1 MLPLERQQKI
11 SDILSENGIV
21 QVSRLAAAFGV
32 SELTIRRDLD
42 QMEEAGLLKRTHGG
56 ATILR
61 NLNAEPHYLQK
72 AAMFAEEKRRIA
84 EKAASLVQDDDIVM
98 VNSGTT
104 ASAVLG
110 ALLESGKM
118 LTIITNNIDVFNHP
132 DTIGRCAIVLIGGA
146 YRSRSRSLSGS
157 LATKSL
163 EGMFAN
169 KSFIGVDG
177 ISEEAGLTTPIYEE
191 SVVSNMMLRHTTGQ
205 AFVIATHNK
214 IGVTSN
220 YRIGKVEE
228 IHGIITD
235 REGAEYFRTDSSIKA
250 EIIEA

>member
-21 QVSRLAAAFGV
+21 QVSRLAEDFGV

-110 ALLESGKM
+110 ALLESGKT

-177 ISEEAGLTTPIYEE
+177 ISEEVGLTTPIYEE

>member
-1 MLPLERQQKI
+1 MLPLERHQRI

-21 QVSRLAAAFGV
+21 QVSRLAEDFGV

-42 QMEEAGLLKRTHGG
+42 QMEDEGLLKRTHGG

-61 NLNAEPHYLQK
+61 NMNAEPHYLQK
-72 AAMFAEEKRRIA
+72 AAMFAEEKHRIA
-84 EKAASLVQDDDIVM
+84 QKAAELVQDDDIVM

-110 ALLESGKM
+110 ALLDSGKT

-132 DTIGRCAIVLIGGA
+132 DTNGKCTIVLVGGT

-157 LATKSL
+157 LATKHL

-177 ISEEAGLTTPIYEE
+177 ISESAGLTTPIYEE
-191 SVVSNMMLRHTTGQ
+191 SVVSNMMLRHTTGRS
-205 AFVIATHNK
+205 FVIATHNK

-220 YRIGKVEE
+220 YQIGRVDE

-235 REGAEYFRTDSSIKA
+235 KEGADFFRTDSSVKA